1 MVSAHACVA
10 LPCGPARG
18 QKKVRGAA
26 LADTQKGTATPES
39 LSHVRSV
46 SENILTVLN
55 GVTAMYAALG

>member
-10 LPCGPARG
+10 LPRRPARR
-18 QKKVRGAA
+18 QKEARGAA
-26 LADTQKGTATPES
+26 LAATQKSTATPES
-39 LSHVRSV
+39 LSHVRSA